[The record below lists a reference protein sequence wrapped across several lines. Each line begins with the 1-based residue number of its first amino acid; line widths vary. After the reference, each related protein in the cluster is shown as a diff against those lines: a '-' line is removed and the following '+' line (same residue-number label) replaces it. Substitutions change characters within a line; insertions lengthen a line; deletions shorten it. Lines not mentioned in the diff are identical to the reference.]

1 MATIVFDRACV
12 RSAYDYSASFNAN
25 LQAALRK
32 KKSCTQLGIRA
43 CHSMADKKKVYEQ
56 VGLFSLR
63 RKIEDAVLR
72 AEMFAPTALEME
84 EARWIEQEEMMRNYN
99 LWDDLNKS
107 NDILVKLAYSA
118 KVVDALKDL
127 NYKVEEAK
135 LITQLAEM
143 NAIDYGLYS
152 QAYDA
157 SLDVCKFLDRYETSK
172 LLKGP
177 FDLEG
182 ACLIIKAGTGG
193 TCHKLWAEQLL
204 SMYLKWAKKQGCE
217 GRIVDTCLSE
227 NGGIDSATVE
237 FEFEYAYG
245 YLSGEKGAHHMIR
258 SSLDESSLLEASS
271 AVVDVVPMFLENSSD
286 LEIDHEDLIISSP
299 SSVGE
304 QKSHAESRVCIQ
316 HQPTGISAESSG
328 ERTLFAN
335 KMKALNRLKAKLEV
349 IAREQGV
356 SGISGIRKDAIVNLW
371 QEETRRSKSPRPPSI
386 QVSDLRSSD
395 RVCNESPIARLWV
408 FQCGR
413 KGSLAIVGLAEL
425 EGN

>member
-1 MATIVFDRACV
+1 MATIIFDRACV
-12 RSAYDYSASFNAN
+12 RSAYGSSPSFNAK
-25 LQAALRK
+25 LRAALMK
-32 KKSCTQLGIRA
+32 KKLRTQLGIRA
-43 CHSMADKKKVYEQ
+43 CHSMVDEKEVYKQ

-72 AEMFAPTALEME
+72 AEMFAPMALEME
-84 EARWIEQEEMMRNYN
+84 EARWIEQEEMIRNYN

-107 NDILVKLAYSA
+107 NDILVRLADSA

-127 NYKVEEAK
+127 KYKVEEAK
-135 LITQLAEM
+135 LIIQLAEM
-143 NAIDYGLYS
+143 NAIDYGFYK

-157 SLDVCKFLDRYETSK
+157 SLDASKILDQYEMSK

-182 ACLIIKAGTGG
+182 ACLIIQAGTGG
-193 TCHKLWAEQLL
+193 IHHKLWAEQLL
-204 SMYLKWAKKQGCE
+204 SMYLKWAKKQGHE
-217 GRIVDTCLSE
+217 GRVVDRFLFE
-227 NGGIDSATVE
+227 NGGIASATIE
-237 FEFEYAYG
+237 FEFECAYS

-271 AVVDVVPMFLENSSD
+271 AVVDVVPLFLENSSD

-299 SSVGE
+299 SSIGE
-304 QKSHAESRVCIQ
+304 QKGRTEARVCIQ

-328 ERTLFAN
+328 ERTHFAN

-356 SGISGIRKDAIVNLW
+356 SGISSIRKDAIVNLW
-371 QEETRRSKSPRPPSI
+371 QEETR
-386 QVSDLRSSD
+386 SSY
-395 RVCNESPIARLWV
+395 
-408 FQCGR
+408 QCQKLMPQGLNLLVAFYT
-413 KGSLAIVGLAEL
+413 SL
-425 EGN
+425 